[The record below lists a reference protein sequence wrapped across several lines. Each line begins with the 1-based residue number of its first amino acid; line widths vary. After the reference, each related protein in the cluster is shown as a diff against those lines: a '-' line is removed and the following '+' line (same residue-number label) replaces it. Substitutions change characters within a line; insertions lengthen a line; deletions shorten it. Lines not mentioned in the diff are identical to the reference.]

1 MKEIS
6 KLAKAIKALRKKKK
20 MSQDKLS
27 KTADIAYNTLIKI
40 ESGAIKN
47 PTIKTMK
54 SLAKAFEVTI
64 DELAKSI

>member
-1 MKEIS
+1 MKEVS
-6 KLAKAIKALRKKKK
+6 KLAKAIKVLRKKKK
-20 MSQDKLS
+20 MSQDRLS
-27 KTADIAYNTLIKI
+27 KNADIAYNTIIKI

-54 SLAKAFEVTI
+54 NLAKALGVSI

>member
-40 ESGAIKN
+40 ESGVIKN
-47 PTIKTMK
+47 
-54 SLAKAFEVTI
+54 
-64 DELAKSI
+64 